1 MSPETERAEALL
13 AAGGASPEHVPR
25 LAQYAALVLDA
36 NRKFNLTG
44 ARTIDEFVPHIL
56 DSLTVVPYIRTPY
69 VDVGSGGG
77 LPGIPVAIVTG
88 ARTLLVEATAKK
100 AAFLREAIS
109 ALGIDAEVATARA
122 EDAGR
127 KPELR
132 QQFVTA
138 TARAVA
144 TAPTALEL
152 TAPLLAVGGV
162 AILQRGS
169 MDVTERTA
177 LEGAA
182 LMLGCVVDAE
192 VALEGE
198 RRLILVRKTS
208 ATPERFPRR
217 AGIPEK
223 RPLCSLNVPRGTL
236 GAII

>member
-1 MSPETERAEALL
+1 VSAETERAEALL
-13 AAGGASPEHVPR
+13 AAGGAPAEHVPR
-25 LAQYAALVLDA
+25 LAQYVALVLEA

-44 ARTIDEFVPHIL
+44 ARSVEEFVPHIL
-56 DSLTVVPYIRTPY
+56 DSLTVVPYIRAPY
-69 VDVGSGGG
+69 VDVGSGAG

-88 ARTLLVEATAKK
+88 VRTLLVEATAKK
-100 AAFLREAIS
+100 AGFLKDAMA
-109 ALGIDAEVATARA
+109 ALGIDVDVMGARA

-132 QQFVTA
+132 ERFESA
-138 TARAVA
+138 TARAIA
-144 TAPTALEL
+144 SAPTALEL

-169 MDVTERTA
+169 MSVSERAA

-182 LMLGCVVDAE
+182 LMLGCTFDAD

-198 RRLILVRKTS
+198 RRLILVRKTA

-217 AGIPEK
+217 SGIPEK
-223 RPLCSLNVPRGTL
+223 RPLCS
-236 GAII
+236 